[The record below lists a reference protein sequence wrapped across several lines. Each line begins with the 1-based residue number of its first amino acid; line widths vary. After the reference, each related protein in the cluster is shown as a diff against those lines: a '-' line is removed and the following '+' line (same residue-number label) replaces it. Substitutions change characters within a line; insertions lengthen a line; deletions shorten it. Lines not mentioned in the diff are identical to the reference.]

1 MHDPDP
7 IVETLSELRHGLPAL
22 AAGRGWQA
30 EQTLHHRA
38 ALCPLV
44 QCIEQ
49 GVHGILCFLRIG
61 DEAIEITG
69 CRQRCCARR
78 SHKPPCEPDG

>member
-7 IVETLSELRHGLPAL
+7 VVETLSELRHGLPAL

-30 EQTLHHRA
+30 EQTLHRRA
-38 ALCPLV
+38 ALCPLG

-49 GVHGILCFLRIG
+49 GVRGILSTAATNRT
-61 DEAIEITG
+61 AKW
-69 CRQRCCARR
+69 RM
-78 SHKPPCEPDG
+78 CERKFGIDNRLN